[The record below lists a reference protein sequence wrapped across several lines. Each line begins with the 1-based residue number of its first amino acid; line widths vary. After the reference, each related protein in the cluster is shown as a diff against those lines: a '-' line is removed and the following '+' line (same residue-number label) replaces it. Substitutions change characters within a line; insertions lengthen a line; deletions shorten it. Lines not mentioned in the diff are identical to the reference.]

1 MHNPTTVLVTL
12 TAALAALPAAHA
24 GLYAKNSPVI
34 QLNAAT
40 YDKLIAKSNY
50 TSIVEF
56 YAPWC
61 GHCKNLQP
69 AYEKVAKSLDGL
81 AKVAA
86 IDCDEESNKQFCSMQ
101 GVKGFPSLKIVR
113 PGKKSGRP
121 VVEDYNGERT
131 AAAISQAVAA
141 KINNHVTRVTS
152 NELAGFL
159 EGDKPKAILYSNK
172 GTTSPL
178 LRSIAI
184 DFLDVISVAQIRD
197 KEAAAVKH
205 FNIEKFPT
213 LVLIPEGKDPI
224 IYDGAMDKK
233 EIVKFLSQVG
243 EPNPDPAPPKKKAD
257 QPKAKGKATG
267 EKKSKNPKEEKPVED
282 KASAES
288 ESSTSSA
295 ETTADTAIPSI
306 IPIASLSTQEE
317 LAKECLERKS
327 HTCLLVFTPSEETEI
342 GTKAVGA
349 LSHINTKYVHSKR
362 RLFPFFH
369 ITRESEAASTLPR
382 ALQLSAEVSMV
393 AINSRRGWWRQYEG
407 DFSHQSVENWIDAI
421 RMGEGSKNKLPAGIV
436 IEPTETAASSSEAT
450 EATKAEAEPEVETE
464 AVKEETV
471 EDVKEETVE
480 DVEEEAVEE
489 EEEKIIHEEL

>member
-1 MHNPTTVLVTL
+1 MHNPTNLLVTL
-12 TAALAALPAAHA
+12 TAALAAVPVAHA
-24 GLYAKNSPVI
+24 GLYSKNSPVL

-86 IDCDEESNKQFCSMQ
+86 IDCDDEKNKQFCSMQ
-101 GVKGFPSLKIVR
+101 GVQGFPTLKIVR
-113 PGKKSGRP
+113 PGKTTGKP

-131 AAAISQAVAA
+131 AAAISSALAS

-159 EGDKPKAILYSNK
+159 KGDKPKAILYSNK

-184 DFLDVISVAQIRD
+184 DFLDVISIGQIRD

-213 LVLIPEGKDPI
+213 LILIPAEGQDPI
-224 IYDGAMDKK
+224 VYSGAMDKK
-233 EIVKFLSQVG
+233 EIVKFLSRAGQ
-243 EPNPDPAPPKKKAD
+243 PNPDPAPT
-257 QPKAKGKATG
+257 KAKSKVSG
-267 EKKSKNPKEEKPVED
+267 EKKSKAPKEDKPVAEH
-282 KASAES
+282 KASASSES
-288 ESSTSSA
+288 SSSTSSA

-306 IPIASLSTQEE
+306 IPISSLSTQEE
-317 LAKECLERKS
+317 LTEKCLDRKS
-327 HTCLLVFTPSEETEI
+327 NTHTCLLVFTPSEETET
-342 GTKAVGA
+342 GSKAVDS
-349 LSHINTKYVHSKR
+349 LSHINTKYVHGKR
-362 RLFPFFH
+362 RLFPFFS
-369 ITRESEAASTLPR
+369 IAAGTEAASTVPK
-382 ALQLSAEVSMV
+382 ALELSDEVNMV
-393 AINSRRGWWRQYEG
+393 AINARRGWWRQYEG
-407 DFSHQSVENWIDAI
+407 DFSLQSVESWIDAI
-421 RMGEGSKNKLPAGIV
+421 RMGEGSKKKLPAGV
-436 IEPTETAASSSEAT
+436 AVEAVEEPESSSTST
-450 EATKAEAEPEVETE
+450 EAEVETE
-464 AVKEETV
+464 AAKQETVEEETIKEEPVQEEPVKEEEEIV
-471 EDVKEETVE
+471 HED
-480 DVEEEAVEE
+480 
-489 EEEKIIHEEL
+489 L